1 MRTLEESRKYEVL
14 LPDGTWQPVHWEQ
27 LDKGDTIRCNPPL
40 LGDKYHTYGSFLV
53 LELPGLS
60 VEPLLAEVKL

>member
-1 MRTLEESRKYEVL
+1 MRPLEECRKYEVL

-40 LGDKYHTYGSFLV
+40 LGDIYHSYEPFLV
-53 LELPGLS
+53 NRLPYLS
-60 VEPLLAEVKL
+60 AEPLPAEVKL